1 MLVTEAM
8 AQAKD
13 ELSKALSGPSLPP
26 VVLIAGS
33 DAEMRHEA
41 LKGILGRLDDDQRA
55 TGVDRFEQAP
65 IHRVLDAARTPSLLG
80 GERTVVAVDP
90 PGLVTSDEAA
100 REALSAYLQTPAPGT
115 MLVLVVDKLDRRLK
129 LIKQIEKTGVIVPCE
144 PPREREMPSWIG
156 ARAQR
161 LGLRLAP
168 DAIQLLADAVG
179 TDTGLA
185 VRELEKIALVA
196 MDGGLAAGG
205 VIRAADVEPLLGPS
219 KSVGAFALEDALL
232 GGRTEQALDAL
243 ERHLG
248 GRDAAAPL
256 ALLARLATI
265 SRRLVVAAD
274 ALEQREDPEAVRAAL
289 GCHPFVA
296 KKYATAARDGGR
308 RRGER
313 GLAACVAADARLKSG
328 DQPYPALSRVVM
340 TLAPVRSGRRRSAP

>member
-1 MLVTEAM
+1 MSRVRDDLT
-8 AQAKD
+8 
-13 ELSKALSGPSLPP
+13 KALEGPSLPA
-26 VVLIAGS
+26 VVLIAGT

-80 GERTVVAVDP
+80 GGRIVVAVDP

-100 REALSAYLQTPAPGT
+100 REALSAYLEAPAPET

-129 LIKQIEKTGVIVPCE
+129 LVKQIEKAGLIVPCE
-144 PPREREMPSWIG
+144 PPREREMPAWI
-156 ARAQR
+156 ASRAQR

-196 MDGGLAAGG
+196 VDGGLGRG
-205 VIRAADVEPLLGPS
+205 SVVRAADAEPLLAPS

-232 GGRTEQALDAL
+232 GGRTDQALDAL
-243 ERHLG
+243 ERHLV
-248 GRDAAAPL
+248 GREAAAPL

-265 SRRLVVAAD
+265 SRRLILAAD
-274 ALEQREDPEAVRAAL
+274 ALDSGGDPEAVRAAL

-296 KKYATAARDGGR
+296 KKYASAARDGGR

-328 DQPYPALSRVVM
+328 DQPYPALTRVVM
-340 TLAPVRSGRRRSAP
+340 TLAPARSGRRRSAT

>member
-1 MLVTEAM
+1 MPEAR
-8 AQAKD
+8 D
-13 ELSKALSGPSLPP
+13 ELTQALAGPSPPP
-26 VVLIAGS
+26 VVLIAGA
-33 DAEMRHEA
+33 DAELRHEA
-41 LKGILGRLDDDQRA
+41 LQAILGGLDDDQRA

-80 GERTVVAVDP
+80 GGRTVVAVDP

-100 REALSAYLQTPAPGT
+100 REALSAYLEAPAAGST
-115 MLVLVVDKLDRRLK
+115 LVLVVDKLDRRLK
-129 LIKQIEKTGVIVPCE
+129 LAKQVEKIGLIVPCE
-144 PPREREMPSWIG
+144 PPREREMPSWIA

-196 MDGGLAAGG
+196 VDGGLAAGG
-205 VIRAADVEPLLGPS
+205 TVRAPDVEPLLGPTR
-219 KSVGAFALEDALL
+219 SVGAFALEDALL
-232 GGRTEQALDAL
+232 GGHTGQALDAL
-243 ERHLG
+243 ERHLV

-274 ALEQREDPEAVRAAL
+274 ALRERQDPEAVRTAL

-296 KKYATAARDGGR
+296 KKYASAAREAGQ

-328 DQPYPALSRVVM
+328 EPPYAALSRVVLM
-340 TLAPVRSGRRRSAP
+340 LAPVRSGKRRRAP